1 MKRSAQLRLS
11 LRRKPM
17 PRRGRPPGKGKRP
30 VPHRARVQF
39 VRALP
44 VHVRLRVR
52 KDIPRLRTGRLAEA
66 VRRALIGGKRK
77 PGFRICQF
85 SLQSNHVH
93 LICEASHHD
102 ALARGMQGFCIRF
115 AKQINRK
122 LKRRGS
128 VLLERYAMTLLKVP
142 KQVRNVICYVLHNSR
157 RHGSNVTGADVF
169 SSARYFD
176 GWIRPTGLPPPPSKS
191 DLWPVAQ
198 ARTKLLTTRWRF
210 CGRIDPAEIPPAAR
224 QVASTRS

>member
-1 MKRSAQLRLS
+1 MKRNAQLRLS
-11 LRRKPM
+11 LRRRPK

-66 VRRALIGGKRK
+66 VRLALIGGKCR

-93 LICEASHHD
+93 LICEANHHE
-102 ALARGMQGFCIRF
+102 ALSRGMQGFCIRF
-115 AKQINRK
+115 AKQINRR

-142 KQVRNVICYVLHNSR
+142 KQVRNTICYVLHNSR
-157 RHGSNVTGADVF
+157 RHRSNVTGADTF

-176 GWIRPTGLPPPPSKS
+176 GWTRPTGLPPPPLKTEF
-191 DLWPVAQ
+191 WPVAK
-198 ARTKLLTTRWRF
+198 ACTKLLATRWKF
-210 CGRIDPAEIPPAAR
+210 CGRIRPDEQCPENPL
-224 QVASTRS
+224 S

>member
-11 LRRKPM
+11 LRRKPK

-44 VHVRLRVR
+44 IHVRLRVR
-52 KDIPRLRTGRLAEA
+52 KDIPRLRTGRLAVA

-93 LICEASHHD
+93 LICEANHHE
-102 ALARGMQGFCIRF
+102 ALSRGMQGFCIRF

-128 VLLERYAMTLLKVP
+128 VLLERYAMTLLKVS
-142 KQVRNVICYVLHNSR
+142 KQVRNTICYVLHNSR
-157 RHGSNVTGADVF
+157 RHGSKVTGADEF

-176 GWIRPTGLPPPPSKS
+176 GWTRPTGLPPPPLKTDS
-191 DLWPVAQ
+191 WPVAR
-198 ARTKLLTTRWRF
+198 AHTKLLATRWKF
-210 CGRIDPAEIPPAAR
+210 CGRIDPAETPPAAR
-224 QVASTRS
+224 QVASRRS

>member
-11 LRRKPM
+11 LRRKPK

-44 VHVRLRVR
+44 IHVRLRVR
-52 KDIPRLRTGRLAEA
+52 KDIPRLRTGRLAGA

-93 LICEASHHD
+93 LICEANHHE
-102 ALARGMQGFCIRF
+102 ALSRGMQGFCIRF

-142 KQVRNVICYVLHNSR
+142 KQIRNTICYVLKNRSQYATSLSA
-157 RHGSNVTGADVF
+157 GNVEIQLLGRWCGALV
-169 SSARYFD
+169 SPRTK
-176 GWIRPTGLPPPPSKS
+176 ILKVCKH
-191 DLWPVAQ
+191 LWPPQ
-198 ARTKLLTTRWRF
+198 ISL
-210 CGRIDPAEIPPAAR
+210 AENP
-224 QVASTRS
+224 

>member
-1 MKRSAQLRLS
+1 MKRSTQLRFS
-11 LRRKPM
+11 LRRKPK

-30 VPHRARVQF
+30 IPHRARVQF

-44 VHVRLRVR
+44 IHVRLRVR
-52 KDIPRLRTGRLAEA
+52 KDIPRLRTGRLAAA

-93 LICEASHHD
+93 LICEANHHE
-102 ALARGMQGFCIRF
+102 ALSRGMQGFCIRF

-142 KQVRNVICYVLHNSR
+142 KQVRHTICYVLHNSR
-157 RHGSNVTGADVF
+157 RHGSNVTGADEF

-176 GWIRPTGLPPPPSKS
+176 GWTRPTGLPPPPLKTDS
-191 DLWPVAQ
+191 WPVAR
-198 ARTKLLTTRWRF
+198 AHTKLLTTRWRF
-210 CGRIDPAEIPPAAR
+210 CGKINPDEMPPAGQQTTRAR
-224 QVASTRS
+224 